1 MTTTPSTTELMS
13 REDIIDRF
21 RTNIAQE
28 KRAKISAA
36 QFQQLVAYFIEDVA
50 DLRGEEAIKA
60 RCQAELALL
69 EEGYPQASVAKTR
82 IPQYRKAIAAA
93 ITDGVLPMISGATYA
108 TREVQPDALTEYEIT
123 EHFAYTHITY
133 SHETYQAIADE
144 TTQKNNERQD
154 SLHPLGLEAYLEQ
167 IEALLQSEDWV
178 DQAIAV
184 AGATGRRFS
193 EVIALGSVELVDGS
207 PYELDFAG
215 QLKKRD
221 SVETGVKYRVN
232 TLFPADQVLDVWTA
246 LRSHPEI
253 VQLQDEVP
261 RTINMRLNKKVNRRI
276 KSIFQD
282 TGLVPVLTGEEG
294 VTVHNLRGIYGE
306 IATHFFCPPI
316 RTPHRFAQEQL
327 GHVIRDEDLKQ
338 RANSNSTTHYF
349 RYYLV
354 NSEGQQIGGR
364 GIKLGVPVETV
375 ETTVATTTEPSAAS
389 SGDQTLQAQVAAL
402 SAELE
407 RLREQLNTVT
417 APAPQAPPAP
427 APEPEPEPESEPE
440 PTVAI
445 TEGDEA
451 SLLQATLQETRD
463 SNQRLADMIAQQTQ
477 AFQEQNQQ
485 IIQLLQD
492 NGTPDMETAIA
503 NVLGKVSQ
511 SLLSGAS
518 GDGTVAPPAKTPVPV
533 KAEGATPSPTP
544 SAEAEME
551 EAEEVA
557 SPMVQE
563 SQSPLPPDLIDEELR
578 ALPSDQLQNVHTH
591 GVAAER
597 LRRAYEALKA
607 YNDVPNRPLHEK
619 WQINQSILCQLTGSN
634 VPAARKFCAAYKE
647 DMKQHNQSHGIPNRH
662 NSVHTRRRESV
673 KDFVQW

>member
-1 MTTTPSTTELMS
+1 MTTTPTTTELMS

-28 KRAKISAA
+28 KRSKISAA

-82 IPQYRKAIAAA
+82 IPQYRKAIATA

-108 TREVQPDALTEYEIT
+108 TRGVQPDALTEYEIT
-123 EHFAYTHITY
+123 EHFAYTHIVY

-167 IEALLQSEDWV
+167 IEGLLQSEDWI

-207 PYELDFAG
+207 PYELEFAG

-221 SVETGVKYRVN
+221 AVDTEIKYRVN
-232 TLFPADQVLDVWTA
+232 TLFPAMDVLAVWTA

-261 RTINMRLNKKVNRRI
+261 RTINIRLNKKVNRRI

-364 GIKLGVPVETV
+364 GIKLGVPVEPTP
-375 ETTVATTTEPSAAS
+375 EPSAAS
-389 SGDQTLQAQVAAL
+389 SGDRTLQAQVAAL

-407 RLREQLNTVT
+407 RLKEQLSSVT

-427 APEPEPEPESEPE
+427 APEPKPEPE

-445 TEGDEA
+445 ADGDEA

-477 AFQEQNQQ
+477 AFQAQNQQ

-544 SAEAEME
+544 SAEAE
-551 EAEEVA
+551 AEEVA
-557 SPMVQE
+557 SPTVQE

-578 ALPSDQLQNVHTH
+578 TVPSDQLQHVHTH

-607 YNDVPNRPLHEK
+607 YNDVPDRPLHQK

-662 NSVHTRRRESV
+662 NSVHTRRHESV